1 MRYFLYFSY
10 DGRRYHGW
18 QVQPNAQT
26 VQGVVDAALTT
37 LLRQDIQTTGAG
49 RTDTGVSARMMVAHF
64 DTDVLFDPAA
74 LTRRLNALL
83 PPDIAAQRLRRVSE
97 TAHARFDAL
106 ARTYHYYI
114 YKDKNPFRRAFAARV
129 GYDLDLRAMN
139 AAANTL
145 LRVDDF
151 TSFAKRHSDVRTHRC
166 HVSHAMW
173 EQVEPGLWRFEIT
186 ADRFLR
192 GMVRAIVGT
201 LLDVGRG
208 RLSADGFRA
217 VIDSRDRCA
226 AADAVPP
233 NALSLVDIKYDEARL
248 SADLSADTSDTPLP

>member
-1 MRYFLYFSY
+1 MRYFIYFSY

-26 VQGVVDAALTT
+26 VQGVLDAALST
-37 LLRQDIQTTGAG
+37 LLREDVHTTGAG
-49 RTDTGVSARMMVAHF
+49 RTDTGVSARRMVAHF
-64 DTDVLFDPAA
+64 DTEALFDPAV

-83 PPDIAAQRLRRVSE
+83 PPDIAARRLRSVPQG
-97 TAHARFDAL
+97 AHARFDAL

-114 YKDKNPFRRAFAARV
+114 YKEKEPFRRTFAARV
-129 GYDLDLRAMN
+129 GYDLDFRAMN
-139 AAANTL
+139 AAADTL

-151 TSFAKRHSDVRTHRC
+151 TSFAKRHSDVKTHRC
-166 HVSHAMW
+166 HVSRAAW
-173 EQVEPGLWRFEIT
+173 EMVAPGLWRFEIT

-208 RLSADGFRA
+208 RLSADDFRA
-217 VIDSRDRCA
+217 VVDSRDRCA

-233 NALSLVDIKYDEARL
+233 HALFLVDIKYDEARL
-248 SADLSADTSDTPLP
+248 NADPDAAPSAAPAH